1 MLLCNSW
8 NHWHDSLVLVKILSR
23 SDFPATRQIFVK
35 DLISGVTVAIVAL
48 PLAIGFGITAGMS
61 AAAGIS
67 TAIIAG
73 FIAGLFGGSRFQVS
87 GPTGAMTV
95 VLIPVINKFGIA
107 AIPTLGLMAGLI
119 VIAMSLIRLGSL
131 INKVPNCVVEG
142 FTVGIAIVISL
153 QQLPFAFG
161 VIKGEGDRTLV
172 VAIHTVQKAVAIGV
186 HWQTLLVVFITLA
199 IKFNIVKIVE
209 SFKIR
214 MYFPASFSAL
224 LLTTLIVKAF
234 DFNVATIG
242 NIPRNVSTYT
252 SPILSS
258 GEYLSLITPAL
269 SIAVLVAIESL
280 LSARVADDI
289 SNVPSDKKFQPNQEL
304 FGQGLATTLA
314 SVFGGMPATG
324 AIARTNVNVRS
335 GASTR
340 LASMIHS
347 VVLLVIVIFLAP
359 IFSQIPSAA
368 IAGVLIGTSFRIF
381 NKASMLEIFKS
392 SKSNIFIYI
401 ATAVVT
407 VSVDLIW
414 GIGFGIA
421 LYLLINLVK
430 KSNS

>member
-1 MLLCNSW
+1 M
-8 NHWHDSLVLVKILSR
+8 KILSR

-234 DFNVATIG
+234 DFNVAAIG

>member
-1 MLLCNSW
+1 M
-8 NHWHDSLVLVKILSR
+8 KILSR
-23 SDFPATRQIFVK
+23 SDFPATRQVFVK

-95 VLIPVINKFGIA
+95 VLIPVISKFGIG
-107 AIPTLGLMAGLI
+107 AIPALGLMAGLI
-119 VIAMSLIRLGSL
+119 VIAMSFIRLGSL

-153 QQLPFAFG
+153 QQLPFALG
-161 VIKGEGDRTLV
+161 VTKGEGERTLI
-172 VAIHTVQKAVAIGV
+172 VAIHTIQKALDIGL
-186 HWQTLLVVFITLA
+186 HWQTLLVVFVTLG

-224 LLTTLIVKAF
+224 FLTTLIVKAF
-234 DFNVATIG
+234 NLNVATIG

-252 SPILSS
+252 SPVLSS

-269 SIAVLVAIESL
+269 SIAVLAAIESL

-289 SNVPSDKKFQPNQEL
+289 SNVASDKKFKPNQEL
-304 FGQGLATTLA
+304 FGQGLATTFA
-314 SVFGGMPATG
+314 SIFGGMPATG
-324 AIARTNVNVRS
+324 AIARTNVNVRA
-335 GASTR
+335 GANTR

-347 VVLLVIVIFLAP
+347 VVLLIIVIFLAP

-392 SKSNIFIYI
+392 SKSNIFIYL

-421 LYLLINLVK
+421 LYLLFNLAK

>member
-1 MLLCNSW
+1 
-8 NHWHDSLVLVKILSR
+8 
-23 SDFPATRQIFVK
+23 
-35 DLISGVTVAIVAL
+35 VAL

-95 VLIPVINKFGIA
+95 VLIPVISKFGIA

-153 QQLPFAFG
+153 QQIPFAFG
-161 VIKGEGDRTLV
+161 VAKGEGDRTLV
-172 VAIHTVQKAVAIGV
+172 VALHTVQKAIIIGV

-234 DFNVATIG
+234 NLNVATIG

-289 SNVPSDKKFQPNQEL
+289 SNIASDRKFKPNQEL

-335 GASTR
+335 GAATR

-359 IFSQIPSAA
+359 VFSQIPSAA

-421 LYLLINLVK
+421 LYLLINLAK

>member
-1 MLLCNSW
+1 
-8 NHWHDSLVLVKILSR
+8 VKILSR

-95 VLIPVINKFGIA
+95 VLIPVISKFGIG
-107 AIPTLGLMAGLI
+107 AIPALGLMAGLI
-119 VIAMSLIRLGSL
+119 VIAMSFIRLGSL

-153 QQLPFAFG
+153 QQLPFALG
-161 VIKGEGDRTLV
+161 VTKGEGERTLI
-172 VAIHTVQKAVAIGV
+172 VAIHTIQKALAIGL
-186 HWQTLLVVFITLA
+186 HWQTLLVVFITLG
-199 IKFNIVKIVE
+199 IKFNIVKIIE

-224 LLTTLIVKAF
+224 FLTTLIVKAF
-234 DFNVATIG
+234 NLNVATIG

-252 SPILSS
+252 SPVLSS

-269 SIAVLVAIESL
+269 SIAVLAAIESL

-289 SNVPSDKKFQPNQEL
+289 SNVASDKKFKPNQEL
-304 FGQGLATTLA
+304 FGQGLATTFA
-314 SVFGGMPATG
+314 SIFGGMPATG
-324 AIARTNVNVRS
+324 AIARTNVNVRA
-335 GASTR
+335 GANTR

-347 VVLLVIVIFLAP
+347 VVLLIIVIFLAP

-392 SKSNIFIYI
+392 SKSNIFIYL

-421 LYLLINLVK
+421 LYLLFNLAK

>member
-1 MLLCNSW
+1 M
-8 NHWHDSLVLVKILSR
+8 KILSR

-95 VLIPVINKFGIA
+95 VLIPVINTFGIA

>member
-1 MLLCNSW
+1 
-8 NHWHDSLVLVKILSR
+8 VKILSR

-324 AIARTNVNVRS
+324 AIAGTNVNVRS

-381 NKASMLEIFKS
+381 NKASMLEIFKA

>member
-1 MLLCNSW
+1 
-8 NHWHDSLVLVKILSR
+8 VKILSR
-23 SDFPATRQIFVK
+23 SDFPVTRQIFVK

-421 LYLLINLVK
+421 LYLLINLAK
-430 KSNS
+430 KSIPNS

>member
-1 MLLCNSW
+1 MR
-8 NHWHDSLVLVKILSR
+8 VISR
-23 SDFPATRQIFVK
+23 SDFPATRELLVK

-95 VLIPVINKFGIA
+95 VLIPVISKYGVG
-107 AIPTLGLMAGLI
+107 AIPALGLMAGLI
-119 VIAMSLIRLGSL
+119 VIAMSVVRLGNL
-131 INKVPNCVVEG
+131 IKRVPDCVVEG

-153 QQLPFAFG
+153 QQLPFVFG
-161 VIKGEGDRTLV
+161 ISKGGGERTLT
-172 VAIHTVQKAVAIGV
+172 VAFNTFESALNSGLQWTTI
-186 HWQTLLVVFITLA
+186 LVVVITLV
-199 IKFNIVKIVE
+199 IKFNIVRIVE
-209 SFKIR
+209 HFKIR

-224 LLTTLIVKAF
+224 FLTTLIAKAF
-234 DFNVATIG
+234 DLSVSTIG
-242 NIPRNVSTYT
+242 EIPRNVSTWS
-252 SPILSS
+252 SPVLSS
-258 GEYLSLITPAL
+258 GEYRILIAPAL
-269 SIAVLVAIESL
+269 SIAILAAIESL
-280 LSARVADDI
+280 LSARVADEI
-289 SNVPSDKKFQPNQEL
+289 SNAAKSDRFRPNQEL
-304 FGQGLATTLA
+304 FGQGLATTVAAL
-314 SVFGGMPATG
+314 FGGMPATG

-335 GASTR
+335 GATSR
-340 LASMIHS
+340 LSAMVHS
-347 VVLLVIVIFLAP
+347 VVLLVIVLFLAP

-392 SKSNIFIYI
+392 SKSNIFIYL
-401 ATAVVT
+401 ATAAAT
-407 VSVDLIW
+407 VSIDLIW
-414 GIGFGIA
+414 GIGIGIA

>member
-1 MLLCNSW
+1 M
-8 NHWHDSLVLVKILSR
+8 KILSS

-35 DLISGVTVAIVAL
+35 DLVSGVTVAIVAL

-161 VIKGEGDRTLV
+161 VVKGEGDRTLV

-186 HWQTLLVVFITLA
+186 RWQTLLVVFITLA

-234 DFNVATIG
+234 NFNVATIG

-430 KSNS
+430 RAIPNH

>member
-1 MLLCNSW
+1 MKL
-8 NHWHDSLVLVKILSR
+8 LSR
-23 SDFPATRQIFVK
+23 SDFPQTRQLFVK

-95 VLIPVINKFGIA
+95 VLIPVISKFGIG
-107 AIPTLGLMAGLI
+107 AIPALGVMAGLI

-153 QQLPFAFG
+153 QQLPFALG
-161 VIKGEGDRTLV
+161 VTKGEGERTLI
-172 VAIHTVQKAVAIGV
+172 VAIHTIQKALAIGLN
-186 HWQTLLVVFITLA
+186 WQTLLVVFITLA

-209 SFKIR
+209 SFKIK

-224 LLTTLIVKAF
+224 FLTTLIVKASNL
-234 DFNVATIG
+234 DVATIG

-269 SIAVLVAIESL
+269 SIAILAAIESL

-289 SNVPSDKKFQPNQEL
+289 SNVPSDKKFKPNQEL
-304 FGQGLATTLA
+304 FGQGLATTFA

-340 LASMIHS
+340 LAAMIHS
-347 VVLLVIVIFLAP
+347 MVLLVIVIFLAP

-401 ATAVVT
+401 ATAIVT

>member
-1 MLLCNSW
+1 VKLLG
-8 NHWHDSLVLVKILSR
+8 R
-23 SDFPATRQIFVK
+23 SDFPETRQLLVK

-95 VLIPVINKFGIA
+95 VLIPVISNFGIG
-107 AIPTLGLMAGLI
+107 AIPALGLMAGLI
-119 VIAMSLIRLGSL
+119 VISMSIIRLGSL

-153 QQLPFAFG
+153 QQLPFALG
-161 VIKGEGDRTLV
+161 VTKGEGERTLI
-172 VAIHTVQKAVAIGV
+172 VAIHTIQKALAIGLN
-186 HWQTLLVVFITLA
+186 WQTLLVVFITLA

-224 LLTTLIVKAF
+224 FLTTLIVKASNL
-234 DFNVATIG
+234 DVATIG

-269 SIAVLVAIESL
+269 SIAILAAIESL

-289 SNVPSDKKFQPNQEL
+289 SNVPSDKKFKPNQEL
-304 FGQGLATTLA
+304 FGQGLATTFA

-335 GASTR
+335 GATTR
-340 LASMIHS
+340 LAAMIHS
-347 VVLLVIVIFLAP
+347 IVLLVIVIFLAP

-401 ATAVVT
+401 ATAIVT

-421 LYLLINLVK
+421 LYLLINLVR

>member
-1 MLLCNSW
+1 MR
-8 NHWHDSLVLVKILSR
+8 VISR
-23 SDFPATRQIFVK
+23 SDFPATRELLVK

-95 VLIPVINKFGIA
+95 VLIPVISKYGVG
-107 AIPTLGLMAGLI
+107 AIPALGLMAGLI
-119 VIAMSLIRLGSL
+119 VIAMSVVRLGNL
-131 INKVPNCVVEG
+131 IKRVPDCVVEG

-153 QQLPFAFG
+153 QQLPFVFG
-161 VIKGEGDRTLV
+161 ISKGGGERTLT
-172 VAIHTVQKAVAIGV
+172 VAFNTFESALNSGLQWTTI
-186 HWQTLLVVFITLA
+186 LVVVITLV
-199 IKFNIVKIVE
+199 IKFNIVRIVE
-209 SFKIR
+209 HFKIR

-224 LLTTLIVKAF
+224 FLTTLIAKAF
-234 DFNVATIG
+234 DLSVSTIG
-242 NIPRNVSTYT
+242 EIPRNVSTWS
-252 SPILSS
+252 SPVLSS
-258 GEYLSLITPAL
+258 GEYRILIAPAL
-269 SIAVLVAIESL
+269 SIAILAAIESL
-280 LSARVADDI
+280 LSARVADEI
-289 SNVPSDKKFQPNQEL
+289 SNAAKSDRFRPNQEL
-304 FGQGLATTLA
+304 FGQGLATTVAAL
-314 SVFGGMPATG
+314 FGGMPATG

-335 GASTR
+335 GAISR
-340 LASMIHS
+340 LSAMVHS
-347 VVLLVIVIFLAP
+347 VVLLVIVLFLAP

-392 SKSNIFIYI
+392 SKSNIFIYL
-401 ATAVVT
+401 ATAAAT
-407 VSVDLIW
+407 VSIDLIW
-414 GIGFGIA
+414 GIGIGIA

>member
-1 MLLCNSW
+1 MRLLG
-8 NHWHDSLVLVKILSR
+8 R
-23 SDFPATRQIFVK
+23 SDFPETRQLFVK

-95 VLIPVINKFGIA
+95 ILIPVIGKFGIG
-107 AIPTLGLMAGLI
+107 AIPALGLMAGLI
-119 VIAMSLIRLGSL
+119 VIAMSIIRLGSL

-153 QQLPFAFG
+153 QQLPFALG
-161 VIKGEGDRTLV
+161 VTKGEGERTLI
-172 VAIHTVQKAVAIGV
+172 VAIHTIQKALAIGLN
-186 HWQTLLVVFITLA
+186 WQTLLVVFITLA

-224 LLTTLIVKAF
+224 FLTTLIVKASNL
-234 DFNVATIG
+234 DVATIG

-269 SIAVLVAIESL
+269 SIAVLAAIESL

-289 SNVPSDKKFQPNQEL
+289 SNVPSDKKFKPNQEL
-304 FGQGLATTLA
+304 FGQGLATTFA

-335 GASTR
+335 GATTR
-340 LASMIHS
+340 LAAMIHS
-347 VVLLVIVIFLAP
+347 IVLLVIVIFLAP

-401 ATAVVT
+401 ATAIVT

>member
-1 MLLCNSW
+1 M
-8 NHWHDSLVLVKILSR
+8 KILSR

-95 VLIPVINKFGIA
+95 VLIPVISKFGIG
-107 AIPTLGLMAGLI
+107 AIPALGLMAGLI
-119 VIAMSLIRLGSL
+119 VIAMSFIRLGSL

-153 QQLPFAFG
+153 QQLPFALG
-161 VIKGEGDRTLV
+161 VAKGEGERTLI
-172 VAIHTVQKAVAIGV
+172 VAIHTIQKALVIGL
-186 HWQTLLVVFITLA
+186 HWQTLLVVFVTLG

-224 LLTTLIVKAF
+224 FLTTLIVKAF
-234 DFNVATIG
+234 NLNVATIG

-269 SIAVLVAIESL
+269 SIAVLAAIESL

-289 SNVPSDKKFQPNQEL
+289 SNVASDKKFKPNQEL
-304 FGQGLATTLA
+304 FGQGLATTFA
-314 SVFGGMPATG
+314 SIFGGMPATG

-335 GASTR
+335 GANTR

-347 VVLLVIVIFLAP
+347 VVLLIIVIFLAP

-392 SKSNIFIYI
+392 SKSNIFIYLS
-401 ATAVVT
+401 TAVVT

-421 LYLLINLVK
+421 LYLLINLAK

>member
-1 MLLCNSW
+1 MR
-8 NHWHDSLVLVKILSR
+8 VISR
-23 SDFPATRQIFVK
+23 SDFPATRELLVK

-95 VLIPVINKFGIA
+95 VLIPVISKYGVG
-107 AIPTLGLMAGLI
+107 AIPALGLMAGLI
-119 VIAMSLIRLGSL
+119 VIAMSVVRLGNL
-131 INKVPNCVVEG
+131 IKRVPDCVVEG

-153 QQLPFAFG
+153 QQLPFVFG
-161 VIKGEGDRTLV
+161 ISKGGGERTL
-172 VAIHTVQKAVAIGV
+172 AVAFNTFESALNSGLQWTTI
-186 HWQTLLVVFITLA
+186 LVVVITLV
-199 IKFNIVKIVE
+199 IKFNIVRIVE
-209 SFKIR
+209 HFKIR

-224 LLTTLIVKAF
+224 FLTTLIAKAF
-234 DFNVATIG
+234 DLSVSTIG
-242 NIPRNVSTYT
+242 EIPRNVSTWS
-252 SPILSS
+252 SPVLSS
-258 GEYLSLITPAL
+258 GEYRILIAPAL
-269 SIAVLVAIESL
+269 SIAILAAIESL
-280 LSARVADDI
+280 LSARVADEI
-289 SNVPSDKKFQPNQEL
+289 SNAAKSDRFRPNQEL
-304 FGQGLATTLA
+304 FGQGLATTVAAL
-314 SVFGGMPATG
+314 FGGMPATG

-335 GASTR
+335 GATSR
-340 LASMIHS
+340 LSAMVHS
-347 VVLLVIVIFLAP
+347 VVLLVIVLFLAP

-392 SKSNIFIYI
+392 SKSNIFIYL
-401 ATAVVT
+401 ATAAAT
-407 VSVDLIW
+407 VSIDLIW
-414 GIGFGIA
+414 GIGIGIA

>member
-1 MLLCNSW
+1 
-8 NHWHDSLVLVKILSR
+8 VKILSR
-23 SDFPATRQIFVK
+23 TDFPATRQIFVK

-95 VLIPVINKFGIA
+95 VLIPVISKFGIA

-153 QQLPFAFG
+153 QQIPFAFG
-161 VIKGEGDRTLV
+161 VAKGEGDRTLV
-172 VAIHTVQKAVAIGV
+172 VALHTVQKAIIIGV

-234 DFNVATIG
+234 NLNVATIG

-258 GEYLSLITPAL
+258 GEYLSLITPAS

-289 SNVPSDKKFQPNQEL
+289 SNIASDRKFKPNQEL

-335 GASTR
+335 GAATR

-359 IFSQIPSAA
+359 VFSQIPSAA

-421 LYLLINLVK
+421 LYLLINLAK

>member
-1 MLLCNSW
+1 VKLL
-8 NHWHDSLVLVKILSR
+8 VR
-23 SDFPATRQIFVK
+23 SDFPETRQLLIK

-95 VLIPVINKFGIA
+95 VLIPVISNFGIG
-107 AIPTLGLMAGLI
+107 AIPALGLMAGLI
-119 VIAMSLIRLGSL
+119 VIAMSIIRLGSL

-153 QQLPFAFG
+153 QQLPFALG
-161 VIKGEGDRTLV
+161 VTKGEGERTLI
-172 VAIHTVQKAVAIGV
+172 VAIHTIQKALAIGLY
-186 HWQTLLVVFITLA
+186 WQTLLVVFITLA

-224 LLTTLIVKAF
+224 FLTTLIVKAF
-234 DFNVATIG
+234 NLDVATIG

-258 GEYLSLITPAL
+258 GEYLSLIIPAL
-269 SIAVLVAIESL
+269 SIAVLAAIESL

-289 SNVPSDKKFQPNQEL
+289 SNASSDKKFKPNQEL
-304 FGQGLATTLA
+304 FGQGLATTFA

-335 GASTR
+335 GATTR
-340 LASMIHS
+340 LAAMIHS

-401 ATAVVT
+401 ATAIVT

>member
-1 MLLCNSW
+1 VKLLG
-8 NHWHDSLVLVKILSR
+8 R
-23 SDFPATRQIFVK
+23 SDFPETRQLFVK

-48 PLAIGFGITAGMS
+48 PLAIGFGLTAGMS

-95 VLIPVINKFGIA
+95 VLIPVISKFGIG
-107 AIPTLGLMAGLI
+107 AIPALGLMAGLI
-119 VIAMSLIRLGSL
+119 VIAMSIIRLGSL

-153 QQLPFAFG
+153 QQLPFALG
-161 VIKGEGDRTLV
+161 VTKGKGERTLT
-172 VAIHTVQKAVAIGV
+172 VAIHTIQKALAIGLN
-186 HWQTLLVVFITLA
+186 WQTLLVVFITLA

-224 LLTTLIVKAF
+224 FLTTLIVKV
-234 DFNVATIG
+234 FNLDVATIG

-269 SIAVLVAIESL
+269 SIAVLAAIESL

-289 SNVPSDKKFQPNQEL
+289 SNVESDKKFKPNQEL
-304 FGQGLATTLA
+304 FGQGLATTVA

-335 GASTR
+335 GATTR
-340 LASMIHS
+340 LAAMIHS
-347 VVLLVIVIFLAP
+347 LVLLVIVIFLAP

-392 SKSNIFIYI
+392 TKSNVFIYI
-401 ATAVVT
+401 ATAIVT

-421 LYLLINLVK
+421 LYLLINLVR

>member
-1 MLLCNSW
+1 M
-8 NHWHDSLVLVKILSR
+8 KILSR
-23 SDFPATRQIFVK
+23 SDFPVTRQIFVK

>member
-1 MLLCNSW
+1 
-8 NHWHDSLVLVKILSR
+8 VEILSR

>member
-1 MLLCNSW
+1 
-8 NHWHDSLVLVKILSR
+8 VKILSR
-23 SDFPATRQIFVK
+23 SDFPATRQVFVK

-95 VLIPVINKFGIA
+95 VLIPVISKFGIG
-107 AIPTLGLMAGLI
+107 AIPALGLMAGLI
-119 VIAMSLIRLGSL
+119 VIAMSFIRLGSL

-153 QQLPFAFG
+153 QQLPFALG
-161 VIKGEGDRTLV
+161 VTKGEGERTLI
-172 VAIHTVQKAVAIGV
+172 VAIHTIQKALAIGL
-186 HWQTLLVVFITLA
+186 HWQTIFVVFITLG
-199 IKFNIVKIVE
+199 IKFNIVKIIE

-224 LLTTLIVKAF
+224 FLTTLIVKAF
-234 DFNVATIG
+234 NLNVATIG

-269 SIAVLVAIESL
+269 SIAILAAIESL

-289 SNVPSDKKFQPNQEL
+289 SNTESDKKFNPNQEL
-304 FGQGLATTLA
+304 FGQGLATTFA
-314 SVFGGMPATG
+314 SIFGGMPATG

-335 GASTR
+335 GANTR

-347 VVLLVIVIFLAP
+347 VVLLIIVIFLAP

-392 SKSNIFIYI
+392 SKSNIFIYL

-421 LYLLINLVK
+421 LYLLFNLAK

>member
-1 MLLCNSW
+1 M
-8 NHWHDSLVLVKILSR
+8 KILSR

-95 VLIPVINKFGIA
+95 VLIPVISKFGIG
-107 AIPTLGLMAGLI
+107 AIPALGLMAGLI
-119 VIAMSLIRLGSL
+119 VIAMSFIRLGSL

-142 FTVGIAIVISL
+142 FTAGIAIVISL
-153 QQLPFAFG
+153 QQLPFALG
-161 VIKGEGDRTLV
+161 VAKGEGERTLI
-172 VAIHTVQKAVAIGV
+172 VAIHTIQKALDIGL
-186 HWQTLLVVFITLA
+186 HWQTLLVVFVTLG

-224 LLTTLIVKAF
+224 FLTTLIVKAF
-234 DFNVATIG
+234 NLNVATIG

-252 SPILSS
+252 SPILTSV
-258 GEYLSLITPAL
+258 EYLSLITPAL
-269 SIAVLVAIESL
+269 SIAVLAAIESL

-289 SNVPSDKKFQPNQEL
+289 SNVASDKKFKPNQEL
-304 FGQGLATTLA
+304 FGQGLATTFA
-314 SVFGGMPATG
+314 SIFGGMPATG

-335 GASTR
+335 GANTR

-347 VVLLVIVIFLAP
+347 VVLLIIVIFLAP

-392 SKSNIFIYI
+392 SKSNIFIYL

-421 LYLLINLVK
+421 LYLLINLAK

>member
-1 MLLCNSW
+1 MKLLG
-8 NHWHDSLVLVKILSR
+8 R
-23 SDFPATRQIFVK
+23 SDFPETRQLLIK

-95 VLIPVINKFGIA
+95 VLIPVISNFGIG
-107 AIPTLGLMAGLI
+107 AIPALGLMAGLI
-119 VIAMSLIRLGSL
+119 VIAMSIIRLGSL

-153 QQLPFAFG
+153 QQLPFALG
-161 VIKGEGDRTLV
+161 VTKGEGERTLI
-172 VAIHTVQKAVAIGV
+172 VAVHTIQKALVIGL

-209 SFKIR
+209 SFKIK

-224 LLTTLIVKAF
+224 FLTTLIVKASNL
-234 DFNVATIG
+234 DVATIG

-269 SIAVLVAIESL
+269 SIAILAAIESL

-289 SNVPSDKKFQPNQEL
+289 SNVPSDKKFKPNQEL
-304 FGQGLATTLA
+304 FGQGLATTFA

-335 GASTR
+335 GATTR
-340 LASMIHS
+340 LAAMIHS
-347 VVLLVIVIFLAP
+347 IVLLVIVIFLAP

-401 ATAVVT
+401 STAIVT

>member
-1 MLLCNSW
+1 M
-8 NHWHDSLVLVKILSR
+8 
-23 SDFPATRQIFVK
+23 
-35 DLISGVTVAIVAL
+35 AL
-48 PLAIGFGITAGMS
+48 PLAIGFGIIAGMS

>member
-1 MLLCNSW
+1 MR
-8 NHWHDSLVLVKILSR
+8 VISR
-23 SDFPATRQIFVK
+23 SDFPATRELLVK

-95 VLIPVINKFGIA
+95 VLIPVISKYGVG
-107 AIPTLGLMAGLI
+107 AIPALGLMAGLI
-119 VIAMSLIRLGSL
+119 VIAMSVVRLGNL
-131 INKVPNCVVEG
+131 IKRVPDCVVEG

-153 QQLPFAFG
+153 QQLPFVFG
-161 VIKGEGDRTLV
+161 ISKGGGERTLT
-172 VAIHTVQKAVAIGV
+172 VAFNTFESALNSGLQWTTI
-186 HWQTLLVVFITLA
+186 LVVVITLV
-199 IKFNIVKIVE
+199 IKFNIVRIVE
-209 SFKIR
+209 YFKIR

-224 LLTTLIVKAF
+224 FLTTLIAKAF
-234 DFNVATIG
+234 DLSVSTIG
-242 NIPRNVSTYT
+242 EIPRNVSTWS
-252 SPILSS
+252 SPVLSS
-258 GEYLSLITPAL
+258 GEYRILIAPAL
-269 SIAVLVAIESL
+269 SIAILAAIESL
-280 LSARVADDI
+280 LSARVADEI
-289 SNVPSDKKFQPNQEL
+289 SNAAKSDRFRPNQEL
-304 FGQGLATTLA
+304 FGQGLATTVAAL
-314 SVFGGMPATG
+314 FGGMPATG

-335 GASTR
+335 GATSR
-340 LASMIHS
+340 LSAMVHS
-347 VVLLVIVIFLAP
+347 VVLLVIVLFLAP

-392 SKSNIFIYI
+392 SKSNIFIYL
-401 ATAVVT
+401 ATAAAT
-407 VSVDLIW
+407 VSIDLIW
-414 GIGFGIA
+414 GIGIGIA

>member
-1 MLLCNSW
+1 M
-8 NHWHDSLVLVKILSR
+8 KILSS

-35 DLISGVTVAIVAL
+35 DLVSGATVAIVAL
-48 PLAIGFGITAGMS
+48 PLAIGFGITAGIS

-73 FIAGLFGGSRFQVS
+73 FIAGLLGGSRFQVS

-119 VIAMSLIRLGSL
+119 VIAMSLFRLGSL

-161 VIKGEGDRTLV
+161 VVKGEGDRTLV

-186 HWQTLLVVFITLA
+186 RWQTLLVVFITLA

-234 DFNVATIG
+234 NFNVATIG

-340 LASMIHS
+340 LASMVHS

-430 KSNS
+430 RAIPNH

>member
-1 MLLCNSW
+1 MRLLG
-8 NHWHDSLVLVKILSR
+8 R
-23 SDFPATRQIFVK
+23 SDFPETRQLFVK

-95 VLIPVINKFGIA
+95 ILIPVIGKFGIG
-107 AIPTLGLMAGLI
+107 AIPALGLMAGLI
-119 VIAMSLIRLGSL
+119 VIAMSIIRLGSL

-153 QQLPFAFG
+153 QQLPFALG
-161 VIKGEGDRTLV
+161 VSKGEGERTLI
-172 VAIHTVQKAVAIGV
+172 VAIHTIQKALAIGLN
-186 HWQTLLVVFITLA
+186 WQTLLVVFITLA

-224 LLTTLIVKAF
+224 FLTTLIVKASNL
-234 DFNVATIG
+234 DVATIG

-269 SIAVLVAIESL
+269 SIAVLAAIESL

-289 SNVPSDKKFQPNQEL
+289 SNVPSDKKFKPNQEL
-304 FGQGLATTLA
+304 FGQGLATTFA

-335 GASTR
+335 GATTR
-340 LASMIHS
+340 LAAMIHS
-347 VVLLVIVIFLAP
+347 IVLLVIVIFLAP

>member
-1 MLLCNSW
+1 
-8 NHWHDSLVLVKILSR
+8 VKILSR

-430 KSNS
+430 KSNSK

>member
-1 MLLCNSW
+1 
-8 NHWHDSLVLVKILSR
+8 VKILSR
-23 SDFPATRQIFVK
+23 SDFPVTRQIFVK